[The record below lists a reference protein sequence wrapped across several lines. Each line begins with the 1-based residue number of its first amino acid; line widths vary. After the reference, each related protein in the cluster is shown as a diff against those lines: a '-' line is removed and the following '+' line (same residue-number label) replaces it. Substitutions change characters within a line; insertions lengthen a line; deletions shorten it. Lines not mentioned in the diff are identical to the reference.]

1 MLFSRRSLVPLVK
14 RIRELC
20 GTPDTFV
27 LSMAADGWGKP
38 VDLRSPNAR
47 RFSLSGALAKAV
59 DDLKLPPE
67 EERRLDKLSND
78 SNASKRS
85 YATREKRH
93 RELSARVLYGFGWS
107 LLERASVEATGR
119 SLHQIESFEVAM
131 RVLDRAQLHLY
142 ESLGMSVRESPLG
155 MARSGDPMLR
165 EEIDLLASI
174 EEAGE
179 SGATLETID
188 EVLASYDLYR
198 RRLIVEVVGAPAWT
212 YKLKT
217 NK

>member
-1 MLFSRRSLVPLVK
+1 MFFSRSSLVPLVK

-47 RFSLSGALAKAV
+47 RFSLCGALARAV

-67 EERRLDKLSND
+67 EEKRLDKLSND
-78 SNASKRS
+78 PNAAKRS
-85 YATREKRH
+85 YAVKEKRQ

-107 LLERASVEATGR
+107 LLEGACVEACGK
-119 SLHQIESFEVAM
+119 SIHQIEDFASAM
-131 RVLDRAQLHLY
+131 RALDRAQLRLY
-142 ESLGMSVRESPLG
+142 ESLGMSVRESSLG
-155 MARSGDPMLR
+155 MARIGEPMRR
-165 EEIDLLASI
+165 EEIDLLAAI

-179 SGATLETID
+179 AGATLETGD

-198 RRLIVEVVGAPAWT
+198 RRLIVEVVGAPPWT
-212 YKLKT
+212 YKLRT